1 MLRER
6 GLTMRNVL
14 RIIRDD
20 IRHAFSNVMS
30 TIIMVGL
37 IVLPSLFAW
46 YNILACWNVFD
57 NTGNLTVAVA
67 SADEGYQ
74 SDLVPI
80 RINVGEQVMS
90 ALRENDQIDWVFT
103 NEEDAVD
110 GAKSGRYYAAV
121 VIPESFSQDMLT
133 FYAEDATHAK
143 IYYYVNEKKN
153 AIAPRITERSA
164 DTVSYQINEVFA
176 ETISTI
182 ALGLAQAVETY
193 VDEGDVNG
201 KVAQLADHLRRVS
214 SRMDEAA
221 QVLQMYA
228 ALADESQGLV
238 QGSST
243 LIDATRGN
251 VSDIAGKVQSGQQN
265 LSGLADAIRSSADDL
280 EAALA
285 ANDSQLAQLQGDV
298 ESTLGDA
305 SVDAQT
311 CADGLRAQAD
321 ALDVRIQEYQSVLDA
336 LQSLR
341 ASIPDE
347 HAQTIDGAISSLN
360 ETLGILQDVSAAL
373 RNAASNLESG
383 DADMQGRLEEISQI
397 AGQARSDVDA
407 TRADFEQNVRPSM
420 QQLAD
425 DVAAFS
431 DNLDVTM
438 SDLDVIGDDLSG
450 SVDSAGQALGRSSG
464 KVDDTASSLQEAS
477 SDLQSLADDI
487 DAALASG
494 DSDALRKVLG
504 SDASS
509 LANTLAAPVKVERIA
524 VFPSENF
531 GSAMAPLYTTL
542 ALFIGALLIMV
553 AVKPTVS
560 PRGRENL
567 VNPKPRQLFFGRFG
581 VVAVLSLL
589 QSTLMGLGNMLFLQV
604 QVVHPLLFM
613 LCYWFSGLVFAFII
627 YVLVVSFANLGKAF
641 AVLLLIIQ
649 VTGCGGSYPLQI
661 LPQFVQDVSPFLP
674 ATHVVNAMRGAMMG
688 VYGNDFW
695 ASMGDL
701 ALFIVPMLLLGLV
714 LRKPLERFM
723 FFYISKVE
731 DSKLVE

>member
-1 MLRER
+1 
-6 GLTMRNVL
+6 MRNVL

-80 RINVGEQVMS
+80 RINVGEQVIS

-110 GAKSGRYYAAV
+110 GARSGRYYAAV

-133 FYAEDATHAK
+133 FYTEDATHAK
-143 IYYYVNEKKN
+143 ISYYVNEKKN
-153 AIAPRITERSA
+153 AIAPRITDRSA

-176 ETISTI
+176 ETISTV
-182 ALGLAQAVETY
+182 ALGLAQAVGTY

-201 KVAQLADHLRRVS
+201 QVTQLADHLRRVS
-214 SRMDEAA
+214 TRMDETA

-228 ALADESQGLV
+228 SLADESQGLV
-238 QGSST
+238 QSSST
-243 LIDATRGN
+243 LIGTTRGN
-251 VSDIAGKVQSGQQN
+251 VSDIAGRVQSGKQN
-265 LSGLADAIRSSADDL
+265 LSDLADAIRSSADDL
-280 EAALA
+280 ETALE
-285 ANDSQLAQLQGDV
+285 ANDSGLAQLQSDI

-305 SVDAQT
+305 SIDTQA
-311 CADGLRAQAD
+311 CADGLRTQAD
-321 ALDVRIQEYQSVLDA
+321 AVDARIQEYQSALDA

-347 HAQTIDGAISSLN
+347 HAQTIDGTISSLN

-373 RNAASNLESG
+373 RNAADELESG
-383 DADMQGRLEEISQI
+383 DADAQGRLEEIGQI
-397 AGQARSDVDA
+397 AGQARSNVDA
-407 TRADFEQNVRPSM
+407 TKADFEQNVRPSM

-425 DVAAFS
+425 DVATLS

-438 SDLDVIGDDLSG
+438 SDLDAIGDDLSG

-464 KVDDTASSLQEAS
+464 EVNGAASSLQEAS
-477 SDLQSLADDI
+477 TDLEGLADDI

-494 DSDALRKVLG
+494 DSDALHKVLD
-504 SDASS
+504 SDASD
-509 LANTLAAPVKVERIA
+509 LARALAAPVKVERIA

-553 AVKPTVS
+553 AVRSTVS
-560 PRGRENL
+560 SRGGENL

-695 ASMGDL
+695 ISMGDL

-723 FFYISKVE
+723 LFYISKVE